1 MQTNKSS
8 NTNRHKILKTNIEYL
23 TQKRVSDL
31 STDYLHSSNFS
42 TKLTNTNV
50 NHKKPKNSRL
60 NTLFLN
66 NRNENYNSINEHI
79 EEELYLS
86 KRNLEYDLRT
96 TNLKKQLEK
105 LKNDRKKAEINVIH
119 LKKKILEL
127 QNKEIASSRQ
137 LEYTK
142 KYIKKIMKN
151 SKNKINK
158 NYGIIITK
166 INNIYQNNK
175 NLGNFKLNIK
185 NSSNYKT
192 WVQSK
197 RSAASMVNP
206 DLKNLSCYTAIK
218 SNYINN
224 IPNKK
229 VKTKRN
235 LIKSQ
240 INEKT
245 EFIETVKDC
254 SSPITNKI
262 YIKKTITSNRK
273 TKNYQNIKD
282 NIIKKIKR
290 DIDEKLRI
298 EREIE
303 RINKEQNKLYNN
315 FYENFVIL
323 RSAKTLDVND

>member
-66 NRNENYNSINEHI
+66 NRNENYNTINEHS

-86 KRNLEYDLRT
+86 KRNLEYDLHI

>member
-66 NRNENYNSINEHI
+66 NRNENYNTINEHL

-86 KRNLEYDLRT
+86 KRNLEYDLHI
-96 TNLKKQLEK
+96 TNLKKQLEM

-127 QNKEIASSRQ
+127 QNKEITSSRQ

-229 VKTKRN
+229 VKTRRN

>member
-23 TQKRVSDL
+23 TRKRVSDL

-66 NRNENYNSINEHI
+66 NRNENYNTINEHL

-86 KRNLEYDLRT
+86 KRNLEYDLHI

>member
-66 NRNENYNSINEHI
+66 NRNENYNTINEHL

-86 KRNLEYDLRT
+86 KRNLEYDLHI

>member
-66 NRNENYNSINEHI
+66 NRNENYNTINEHL

-86 KRNLEYDLRT
+86 KRDLEYDLHI

>member
-66 NRNENYNSINEHI
+66 NRNENYNNINEHL

-86 KRNLEYDLRT
+86 KRNLEYDLHI

>member
-66 NRNENYNSINEHI
+66 NRNENYNTINEHL

-86 KRNLEYDLRT
+86 KRNLEYDLHI

-229 VKTKRN
+229 VKTRRN

-290 DIDEKLRI
+290 DNR
-298 EREIE
+298 
-303 RINKEQNKLYNN
+303 
-315 FYENFVIL
+315 
-323 RSAKTLDVND
+323 

>member
-8 NTNRHKILKTNIEYL
+8 NTNRHKILKTNIDDL

-66 NRNENYNSINEHI
+66 NRNENYNTINEHS
-79 EEELYLS
+79 EEELCLS
-86 KRNLEYDLRT
+86 KRNLEYDLHI

-166 INNIYQNNK
+166 INNI
-175 NLGNFKLNIK
+175 LEM
-185 NSSNYKT
+185 NYFELFCRL
-192 WVQSK
+192 V
-197 RSAASMVNP
+197 
-206 DLKNLSCYTAIK
+206 
-218 SNYINN
+218 
-224 IPNKK
+224 
-229 VKTKRN
+229 
-235 LIKSQ
+235 
-240 INEKT
+240 
-245 EFIETVKDC
+245 
-254 SSPITNKI
+254 
-262 YIKKTITSNRK
+262 YIKTIKTS
-273 TKNYQNIKD
+273 
-282 NIIKKIKR
+282 
-290 DIDEKLRI
+290 
-298 EREIE
+298 EIL
-303 RINKEQNKLYNN
+303 N
-315 FYENFVIL
+315 
-323 RSAKTLDVND
+323 

>member
-66 NRNENYNSINEHI
+66 NRNENYNSINEHL

-86 KRNLEYDLRT
+86 KRNLEYDLHI

>member
-66 NRNENYNSINEHI
+66 NRNENYNIINEHL

-86 KRNLEYDLRT
+86 KRNLEYDLHI

-323 RSAKTLDVND
+323 RSAKTLDVDD

>member
-66 NRNENYNSINEHI
+66 NRNENYNTINEHL

-86 KRNLEYDLRT
+86 KRDLEYDLHI

-229 VKTKRN
+229 VKTRRN

>member
-66 NRNENYNSINEHI
+66 NRNENYNTINEHS
-79 EEELYLS
+79 EEELCLS
-86 KRNLEYDLRT
+86 KRNLEYDLHI

-175 NLGNFKLNIK
+175 NLGNLKLNIK

>member
-66 NRNENYNSINEHI
+66 NRNENYNTINEHL

-86 KRNLEYDLRT
+86 KRDLEYDLHI

-175 NLGNFKLNIK
+175 NLGNLKLNIK

>member
-66 NRNENYNSINEHI
+66 NRNENYNTINEHL
-79 EEELYLS
+79 EEEIYLS
-86 KRNLEYDLRT
+86 KRNLEYDLHI

-127 QNKEIASSRQ
+127 QNKEIASSKQ

-240 INEKT
+240 VNEKT

>member
-66 NRNENYNSINEHI
+66 NRNENYNTINEHL
-79 EEELYLS
+79 EDELYLS
-86 KRNLEYDLRT
+86 KRNLEYDLHI

>member
-66 NRNENYNSINEHI
+66 NRNENYNIINEHL

-86 KRNLEYDLRT
+86 KRNLEYDLHI

>member
-1 MQTNKSS
+1 MQTNKSY

-66 NRNENYNSINEHI
+66 NRNENYNTINEHL

-86 KRNLEYDLRT
+86 KRNLEYDLHI

>member
-50 NHKKPKNSRL
+50 NHKKPNNSRL

-66 NRNENYNSINEHI
+66 NRNENYNTINEHL
-79 EEELYLS
+79 EDELYLS
-86 KRNLEYDLRT
+86 KRNLEYDLHI

-105 LKNDRKKAEINVIH
+105 LKNDRKKAELNVIH

-127 QNKEIASSRQ
+127 QNKEIASSKQ

>member
-8 NTNRHKILKTNIEYL
+8 NTNRHKILKTNIDDL

-66 NRNENYNSINEHI
+66 NRNENYNSINEHL

-86 KRNLEYDLRT
+86 KRNLEYDLHI

>member
-66 NRNENYNSINEHI
+66 NRNENYNTINEHL

-86 KRNLEYDLRT
+86 KRNLEYDLHI

-127 QNKEIASSRQ
+127 QNKEIASSKQ

-323 RSAKTLDVND
+323 RSAKTLDVDD